1 MANKEVLTNFIPVGR
16 TLFEH
21 PFWIEE
27 RVYSKFEA
35 WIYLLK
41 EARFEDTKLLD
52 GNKIVK
58 VNRGQIYASVRF
70 ISNALK
76 WPTKRTLNFLKLL
89 ENEKMIKRETVKE
102 TGQSL
107 ITICNYDKYNNLEE
121 KKKQQMKRN
130 GNSRETKSN
139 TVNTDN
145 IIPPNSPPSDD
156 VAEKTW
162 RDDFKIY
169 LSEVTEAYNALSN
182 DLQFIK
188 EREKYHPNLNISL
201 SLEKSFKDYW
211 STEVAWKKRKRSHT
225 KELDWKATFR
235 NSLDQKFNHV
245 YKTKSDSNEQ
255 SKPEGRLHPA
265 LRG

>member
-1 MANKEVLTNFIPVGR
+1 MSKKEVLTNFIPIGR

-21 PFWIEE
+21 PLWIEE
-27 RVYSKFEA
+27 RVYSRFEA

-52 GNKIVK
+52 GNKVVEVK
-58 VNRGQIYASVRF
+58 RGQIYASVRF

-89 ENEKMIKRETVKE
+89 ENEQMINRETVKE
-102 TGQSL
+102 TGQGI
-107 ITICNYDKYNNLEE
+107 ITICNYERYNNLEE

-130 GNSRETKSN
+130 GNSTETKSN

-145 IIPPNSPPSDD
+145 NIPPYIPPSGGD
-156 VAEKTW
+156 VAKTW
-162 RDDFKIY
+162 RDDFEIY
-169 LSEVTEAYNALSN
+169 LSNVTDAYNFLVKDS
-182 DLQFIK
+182 QFIK
-188 EREKYHPNLNISL
+188 EREKYHPNLDIPL
-201 SLEKSFKDYW
+201 SLEKAFNDYW
-211 STEVAWKKRKRSHT
+211 STEVAWKRRKRSQT

-245 YKTKSDSNEQ
+245 YKQKGNDEQPKSES
-255 SKPEGRLHPA
+255 RLHPA